1 MSVISLSSG
10 ILGEKSASHQ
20 KKILESKLKELGL
33 KIHHTKHALS
43 GLEFIKQHP
52 EKHAEDLIEAFSRK
66 TTRIIWS
73 VIGGN
78 DTIKILPFFWRMI
91 ISKH

>member
-1 MSVISLSSG
+1 METRSVCYLSIEWYPWRKISFSSKEN
-10 ILGEKSASHQ
+10 IR
-20 KKILESKLKELGL
+20 SKLKELGL

-52 EKHAEDLIEAFSRK
+52 EKRAEDLIEAFSRK

-73 VIGGN
+73 IIGGN
-78 DTIKILPFFWRMI
+78 DIIKILPFFGE
-91 ISKH
+91 